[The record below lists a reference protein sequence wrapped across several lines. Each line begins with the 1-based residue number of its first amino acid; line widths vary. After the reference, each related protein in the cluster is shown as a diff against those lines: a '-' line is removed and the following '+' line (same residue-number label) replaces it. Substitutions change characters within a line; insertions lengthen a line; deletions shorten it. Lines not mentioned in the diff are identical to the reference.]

1 MLRVYKSEYWALR
14 DCTAGPRAG
23 AHSSKSNKTP
33 KVLSTRDL
41 FRSITES
48 SCMETARPEMS
59 HVLGNDG
66 VGHSVPEGCVHKTQ
80 RGEFRDKPAL
90 GLTFGFF

>member
-1 MLRVYKSEYWALR
+1 
-14 DCTAGPRAG
+14 
-23 AHSSKSNKTP
+23 
-33 KVLSTRDL
+33 
-41 FRSITES
+41 
-48 SCMETARPEMS
+48 METAPPEMS

-80 RGEFRDKPAL
+80 RGEVRDKPAL